1 MESKSL
7 IIKNNLEELERLSM
21 FIEELG
27 KEFSLKAERVFEF
40 NLILE
45 EYITNLINYGY
56 HDHENHEIII
66 GISRD
71 GNQLKIEITDDAG
84 PFNILETPENE
95 DIDKPLE
102 ERKIGGLGIH
112 FIKTLADEIVYKSE
126 GGLNK
131 LTILQ
136 DGRR

>member
-66 GISRD
+66 GITRAE
-71 GNQLKIEITDDAG
+71 NQIKIEITDDAG

-95 DIDKPLE
+95 DIDKPVE

-112 FIKTLADEIVYKSE
+112 FNKKLADKLEYNSFNGV
-126 GGLNK
+126 NK
-131 LTILQ
+131 LIVIKKLQ
-136 DGRR
+136 